1 MQALSSVEWRWST
14 AVSVMPVEET
24 DRNEDDREIRASG
37 HDSLSGHDG
46 FSLMQGVLAFT
57 LRADSRV
64 RLCPGLR
71 RKDKRQE

>member
-1 MQALSSVEWRWST
+1 
-14 AVSVMPVEET
+14 MPGEDP
-24 DRNEDDREIRASG
+24 DRNADDRETRASG

-57 LRADSRV
+57 LIADSRV
-64 RLCPGLR
+64 RLCLGLR